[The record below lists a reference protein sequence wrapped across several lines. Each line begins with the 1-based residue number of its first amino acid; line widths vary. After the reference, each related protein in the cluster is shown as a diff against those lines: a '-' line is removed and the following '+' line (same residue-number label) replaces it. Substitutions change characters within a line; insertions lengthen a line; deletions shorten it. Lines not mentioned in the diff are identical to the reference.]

1 MTDMPNTA
9 YSLMRR
15 PTRDDMTKT
24 AFDHLFTPEEAEGLE
39 IRATLLGGIQDWLK
53 RSGLSQAAAAEHLG
67 VSQARISEIK
77 NGKISRFTID
87 KLIAIASR
95 AGLHPRVE
103 LVAA

>member
-1 MTDMPNTA
+1 
-9 YSLMRR
+9 MRGN
-15 PTRDDMTKT
+15 MLQS
-24 AFDHLFTPEEAEGLE
+24 AFEHLFSPEEAEDLE
-39 IRATLLGGIQDWLK
+39 IRATLLEGIQNWLK
-53 RSGLSQAAAAEHLG
+53 KSGMSQAAAAEHLG

-103 LVAA
+103 LAAA